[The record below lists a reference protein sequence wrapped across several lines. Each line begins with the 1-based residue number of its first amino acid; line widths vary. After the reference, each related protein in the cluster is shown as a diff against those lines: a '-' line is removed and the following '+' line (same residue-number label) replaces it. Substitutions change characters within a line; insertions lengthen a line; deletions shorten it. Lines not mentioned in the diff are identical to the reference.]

1 MFMYIFMRN
10 ILEFYIHT
18 ERKRETERREKEN
31 DWYLKYEL
39 TKTNIFAIMFADL
52 EDLQMNS

>member
-1 MFMYIFMRN
+1 MFMYTFMHN

-18 ERKRETERREKEN
+18 KREREREN

-39 TKTNIFAIMFADL
+39 TKTNIFAIMFVDL